1 MATTAPAA
9 IIAGTLSAAGEAL
22 HKLPPAVARPFWIEP
37 IRPAASDAGHAAA
50 QLLELPTTPDD
61 DRRE

>member
-22 HKLPPAVARPFWIEP
+22 HKLPPAVARPLIWIEP
-37 IRPAASDAGHAAA
+37 IRPAAS
-50 QLLELPTTPDD
+50 
-61 DRRE
+61 